1 MVRRAFVGAT
11 KSSPFICIVLLL
23 GTQVGCFHQ
32 PNLDGSGLQCQTADN
47 CLPGYVCDKSLQ
59 ASTPGFGKCV
69 ILGNLSD
76 DAGKIESADVPAT
89 SPSDSSKPDSLS
101 PDLPIPSPDSILD
114 DVHITGSG
122 GVVDT
127 GGMVGTGGMV
137 DTGTGGAV
145 GTGTG
150 GAAGGVSGRDGGAA
164 AGSSGS
170 DQDLDPF
177 GIKMLRPT
185 LSGGKVWV
193 SQWNNGMM
201 RNFST
206 ADPKDAWF
214 DPDHGNATY
223 KVDGDGILKISGT
236 EPRMYIHDPAKT
248 DQWRNVEITMY
259 FMRVADDG
267 ISYGGLVAMARTN
280 HGTVGSE
287 TTNLCDTRGI
297 DARMRYDGAI
307 DFEKETSHP
316 NSTSLSGKT
325 YWKGG
330 MPKNVWIGY
339 KSLIYDLPNGNVKI
353 ELYIDES
360 DGADGGDWVKLNELE
375 DDGTNFGVGG
385 TACKSGIDPAAK
397 LTAAPTRNGSE
408 SGLPNI
414 TIYFRSDG
422 VGTDGLLYKK
432 GIIREIQ
439 P

>member
-1 MVRRAFVGAT
+1 MLYGHIMRKWSLIPILFLSISCGGT
-11 KSSPFICIVLLL
+11 SS
-23 GTQVGCFHQ
+23 QEQ
-32 PNLDGSGLQCQTADN
+32 PDS
-47 CLPGYVCDKSLQ
+47 
-59 ASTPGFGKCV
+59 ASVPPDASAANDVPITT
-69 ILGNLSD
+69 LT
-76 DAGKIESADVPAT
+76 DAGLDMPGSDTATPA
-89 SPSDSSKPDSLS
+89 
-101 PDLPIPSPDSILD
+101 DLPAPED
-114 DVHITGSG
+114 
-122 GVVDT
+122 
-127 GGMVGTGGMV
+127 
-137 DTGTGGAV
+137 
-145 GTGTG
+145 
-150 GAAGGVSGRDGGAA
+150 AARDGAA
-164 AGSSGS
+164 ASSDKPVSLDLATQAPETAVDGILVDSAALEVSTTAGDSGS
-170 DQDLDPF
+170 DQDRDPF

-201 RNFST
+201 RNFTT

-214 DPDHGNATY
+214 DPDHGNAKY
-223 KVDGDGILKISGT
+223 QVDGAGILKISGT

-267 ISYGGLVAMARTN
+267 TGYGGLVAMARTN

-297 DARMRYDGAI
+297 DARMRYDGTI

-316 NSTSLSGKT
+316 KSVALSSKT

-339 KSLIYDLPNGNVKI
+339 KSLIYDLPNGNVKL

-360 DGADGGDWVKLNELE
+360 DGADGGDWVKLHELE

-397 LTAAPTRNGSE
+397 LTADPTRNGSE

>member
-1 MVRRAFVGAT
+1 MLYGRIMRRWSLIPILFLSISCGGT
-11 KSSPFICIVLLL
+11 SSSEHP
-23 GTQVGCFHQ
+23 
-32 PNLDGSGLQCQTADN
+32 DS
-47 CLPGYVCDKSLQ
+47 
-59 ASTPGFGKCV
+59 ASVPPDDSAANDVPMLTT
-69 ILGNLSD
+69 
-76 DAGKIESADVPAT
+76 DAGLDMPGSDTATPA
-89 SPSDSSKPDSLS
+89 
-101 PDLPIPSPDSILD
+101 DLPAPED
-114 DVHITGSG
+114 
-122 GVVDT
+122 
-127 GGMVGTGGMV
+127 
-137 DTGTGGAV
+137 
-145 GTGTG
+145 
-150 GAAGGVSGRDGGAA
+150 AARDGAA
-164 AGSSGS
+164 ASSDKPISLDLAAQAPETAVDGILVDSAGLEVSTTAGDSGS

-193 SQWNNGMM
+193 SQWNNGVM
-201 RNFST
+201 RNFKTS
-206 ADPKDAWF
+206 DPKDAWF

-223 KVDGDGILKISGT
+223 KVDGAGILKISGT

-267 ISYGGLVAMARTN
+267 TSYGGLVAMARTN

-297 DARMRYDGAI
+297 DARMRYDGTI

-316 NSTSLSGKT
+316 KSVALSSKT

-339 KSLIYDLPNGNVKI
+339 KSLIYDLPNGNVKL

-360 DGADGGDWVKLNELE
+360 DGADGGNWVKLNELE
-375 DDGTNFGVGG
+375 DDGTNFGVDG

-397 LTAAPTRNGSE
+397 LTADPTRNGSE